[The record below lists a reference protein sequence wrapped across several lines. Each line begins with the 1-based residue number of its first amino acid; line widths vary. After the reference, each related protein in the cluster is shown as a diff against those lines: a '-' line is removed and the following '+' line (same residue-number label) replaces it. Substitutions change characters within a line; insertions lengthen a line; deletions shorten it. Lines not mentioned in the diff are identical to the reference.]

1 MALKCRPKGVTALS
15 ELMLKNAGK
24 RKGSDFHLGSKQRF
38 PQGTHKVDLMKPNR
52 MYMNMGY
59 TLSVKKQDAQTSMI
73 AGAEALQLS

>member
-24 RKGSDFHLGSKQRF
+24 RKGSDSHLGSKQRF
-38 PQGTHKVDLMKPNR
+38 QRGMLKVDLIKPNR

-59 TLSVKKQDAQTSMI
+59 TLSAKKQDVQTSMI

>member
-24 RKGSDFHLGSKQRF
+24 RKGSGFHLGSRQRF
-38 PQGTHKVDLMKPNR
+38 RQGKLKVDLMKPNL

-59 TLSVKKQDAQTSMI
+59 TLSAKKQDALTSMI
-73 AGAEALQLS
+73 AGAEVLQLS